1 MNEKPLK
8 APPNDILKIGE
19 RLKRMNF
26 KTLICKDLTKTSME
40 NVLDFFITLL
50 IDGVYGEISI
60 ILSLHRL
67 NIKPSR

>member
-60 ILSLHRL
+60 ILSSHRL

>member
-60 ILSLHRL
+60 ILSLH
-67 NIKPSR
+67 